1 MSAPPFVRGAAIC
14 SLESL
19 GDAFSIV
26 FSEGQGYIDYL
37 VICLDKHLGESPYL
51 EVCNVLIDAL
61 SGDIL
66 EADFQKSA

>member
-37 VICLDKHLGESPYL
+37 VICFEKHLGKSPYL
-51 EVCNVLIDAL
+51 EVCDVLIDAL